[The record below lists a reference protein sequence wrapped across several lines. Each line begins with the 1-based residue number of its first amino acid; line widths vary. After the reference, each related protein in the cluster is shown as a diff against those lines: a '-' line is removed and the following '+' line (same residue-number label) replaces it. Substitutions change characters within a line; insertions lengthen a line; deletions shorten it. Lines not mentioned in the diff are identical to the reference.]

1 MVTPVNET
9 GYSFNLFL
17 RMNWLLRNLQI
28 CLENSFFA
36 FISEVV
42 EIRTHLWQLN
52 FGLSYYHVLLEL
64 LNSIQD
70 NEQKPTKKH

>member
-1 MVTPVNET
+1 MNET
-9 GYSFNLFL
+9 GYSFNLFF
-17 RMNWLLRNLQI
+17 RMNWLLRNSQI